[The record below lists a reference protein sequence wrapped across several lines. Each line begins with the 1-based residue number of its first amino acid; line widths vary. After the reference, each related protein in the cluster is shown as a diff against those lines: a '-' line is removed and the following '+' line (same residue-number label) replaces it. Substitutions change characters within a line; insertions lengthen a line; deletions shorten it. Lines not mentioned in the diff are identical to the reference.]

1 MFGIGKKKDED
12 NVSKNQQP
20 DMKFGRDFEKPGDLM
35 DFPLKKEM
43 SQEPMPE
50 IPAQNMPA
58 DKLPE
63 APAPMQTPTPQESQ
77 PQDQPFAPPAA
88 NSKSE
93 SMSQTPDPV
102 GDLELP
108 PLPETNVSEAKPA
121 EEEPPKNI
129 SISQM
134 PPSGVPGP
142 FTRAKGPVFISVK
155 RYKEVMYSLNSL
167 KTNANQLRQ
176 IIENLK
182 HTRDSGTDLLS
193 TTADNLAD
201 LEQDIEK
208 VNASIK
214 A

>member
-1 MFGIGKKKDED
+1 MFGVGKKKDED
-12 NVSKNQQP
+12 DVSKNQQP

-35 DFPLKKEM
+35 DFPLKKEI

-50 IPAQNMPA
+50 
-58 DKLPE
+58 
-63 APAPMQTPTPQESQ
+63 APMPQKSQ
-77 PQDQPFAPPAA
+77 PLPQPQAQPVAPPAA
-88 NSKSE
+88 NTEPASI
-93 SMSQTPDPV
+93 SQTPDPV
-102 GDLELP
+102 GNLELP
-108 PLPETNVSEAKPA
+108 PLPEALEHPSASETNVSEAKPA
-121 EEEPPKNI
+121 EKKEEPPKNI
-129 SISQM
+129 HISQM

-182 HTRDSGTDLLS
+182 HNRDTGTDLLS